1 MNSIQIRTYYAENT
15 NVDVIAAT
23 ESFADDSL
31 VDYEFLVTV
40 VPKTAL
46 SERFRFQ
53 M

>member
-15 NVDVIAAT
+15 EVDVIAAT

-46 SERFRFQ
+46 GERYRFQ